1 MAKMLFS
8 VGGSSGLGWDDYV
21 QVAQACDELGFHG
34 FYPSD
39 HLGPVGRG
47 GPTDR
52 LDATTVLAA
61 LSGHTKRLRL
71 GALVMGN
78 HFRHPVMTA
87 KIVGA
92 IDHASGGRAELGIGM
107 GGNRD
112 EYASHGM
119 FYPGFK
125 ERLEHLDEALSVIR
139 ALWTQERATFVGKHY
154 RLDGVEYNPKPVQ
167 KPYPTI
173 IVGGA
178 SLGTL
183 RIAARHADEWNTTG
197 TPLKTKEALIQR
209 MREVCGEAGRDFST
223 LRLSHQLTIQV
234 TRDQGEAEAFYQR
247 QVAQATRNPGF
258 KLQPQYRTSEE
269 QVRDAVIAGE
279 PGGIRDGV
287 GRWLDLGVTHLNIH
301 TPRPFD
307 RTALE
312 VIAKDVVPAFQ

>member
-119 FYPGFK
+119 FY
-125 ERLEHLDEALSVIR
+125 
-139 ALWTQERATFVGKHY
+139 
-154 RLDGVEYNPKPVQ
+154 
-167 KPYPTI
+167 
-173 IVGGA
+173 
-178 SLGTL
+178 
-183 RIAARHADEWNTTG
+183 
-197 TPLKTKEALIQR
+197 KEALIQR

-312 VIAKDVVPAFQ
+312 TISAKVMPAFA